1 MTARVTALWRYPI
14 KGIGA
19 EPLQAVTLQPDAPVP
34 GDRAWA
40 VHHAAAPTGTS
51 GWRHCREFLRGAGGP
66 KLMQVMAETGADGT
80 ITLRHPE
87 LDPLTVDPA
96 MTPQTLLDWV
106 APLWPAD
113 RPAPARVVPA
123 PKAGMSD
130 VPFPSISILNEASLR
145 ALSQRLGHDLDQ
157 RRFRGNIWLDGL
169 APWEEFDLVGQE
181 ITIGTARLRIED
193 RITRCRATEAN
204 PETGRRDAPTLQ
216 MLEEGWA
223 HQDFGIYARVTAA
236 GTIAIDDLAKAA

>member
-19 EPLQAVTLQPDAPVP
+19 EPLQAVTLQPDAPLP

-40 VHHAAAPTGTS
+40 VHHAAAPDGTS
-51 GWRHCREFLRGAGGP
+51 GWRPCREFLRGAGGP
-66 KLMQVMAETGADGT
+66 RLMQVMAETGADGA
-80 ITLRHPE
+80 ISLRHPD
-87 LDPLTVDPA
+87 LDPVTVNPA

-113 RPAPARVVPA
+113 RPAPARVVRA
-123 PKAGMSD
+123 PSAGMSD
-130 VPFPSISILNEASLR
+130 VPFPSISILSAASLR
-145 ALSQRLGHDLDQ
+145 ALSQRLGRDLDQ

-169 APWEEFDLVGQE
+169 APWEEFDMVGRD

-204 PETGRRDAPTLQ
+204 PDTGQRDAATLA
-216 MLEEGWA
+216 MLEDGWE
-223 HQDFGIYARVTAA
+223 HQDFGIYARVIQA
-236 GTIAIDDLAKAA
+236 GDIRIDDTAQVA